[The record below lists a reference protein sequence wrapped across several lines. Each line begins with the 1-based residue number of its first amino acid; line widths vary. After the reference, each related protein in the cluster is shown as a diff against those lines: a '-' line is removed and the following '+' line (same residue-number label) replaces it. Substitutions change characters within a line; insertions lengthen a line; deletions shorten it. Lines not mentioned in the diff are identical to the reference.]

1 MLALHQS
8 LESLQTAYTNLRN
21 DFNHLHQTP
30 DNETEVAEAVECCL
44 RSELPLGKCVF
55 CKCEQLL
62 MDYESKLFC
71 FDAKSS
77 TSGQPEFIE
86 GVGECCK
93 EDLQLT
99 LNIAQIIYCVSFT
112 DGTVRFFHTRK
123 GTWIDSET
131 EVALKT
137 LVSALKT
144 FGARKTCLDAG
155 VTHLK
160 LLDALKKEFKHLRHV
175 WMLLKEQVILISL

>member
-8 LESLQTAYTNLRN
+8 LESLQTAYTNLRT

-71 FDAKSS
+71 FDASKAMRNC
-77 TSGQPEFIE
+77 SG
-86 GVGECCK
+86 
-93 EDLQLT
+93 
-99 LNIAQIIYCVSFT
+99 
-112 DGTVRFFHTRK
+112 
-123 GTWIDSET
+123 
-131 EVALKT
+131 
-137 LVSALKT
+137 
-144 FGARKTCLDAG
+144 
-155 VTHLK
+155 
-160 LLDALKKEFKHLRHV
+160 
-175 WMLLKEQVILISL
+175 